1 MLEDSV
7 HDEFEEL
14 PQGEAVLALSTQ
26 DDVLVANLP
35 AERLFKIKLDP
46 GSRLTK
52 ETIFTGNCLPQASL
66 ALREAVQAGSSRSG
80 LRGEVYSGADSTT
93 PVEYSVFPL
102 RNPQGSIVGLLL
114 TFRSLDD
121 SIHHFARGIEALDF
135 NALFDNMAV
144 GIFTVNYHL
153 RITSF
158 NNRAQKL
165 TGYQPGEV
173 LGRFCWEIF
182 QSDLCQTNCPLRV
195 TMQTGQMRTDQD
207 VRIVDK
213 MGQRVSILVNT
224 SVIRDRGGKVLGA
237 VETFRP
243 LSGLEFQ
250 ASAQAEEKGRLP
262 TIVGQ
267 NPDLIRIMEMLPDV
281 ARSEVS
287 VVIEG
292 ESGTGKELVARAI
305 HEQSPRASGPFVA
318 VNTSALAETLL
329 ESELFGHEKG
339 AFTGAS
345 STRAGRFE
353 LARGGTLFLD
363 EIAEINPD
371 IQVKLL
377 RVLEERL
384 FERVGGNRPIT
395 MDCRIICATNKAL
408 LEEVKKGCFRTDLYY
423 RLHTVPIT
431 LPPLRE
437 RMDDLPM
444 LVDHFVSRLNA
455 KYGKD
460 VRGVDPKALAL
471 MRKHSWPGNI
481 RELQRV
487 LEYAFVFIKGPI
499 ITAAQLPPLNDDFRP
514 EQPETPRGPLSWEEE
529 RETILKALQRV
540 GGRKQE
546 AARILG
552 ISRSSLWRKMKEY
565 DL

>member
-1 MLEDSV
+1 MRDDTLQ
-7 HDEFEEL
+7 DEFEEL
-14 PQGEAVLALSTQ
+14 PQGEAVLALSSQ
-26 DDVLVANLP
+26 GDVLVANLP
-35 AERLFKIKLDP
+35 AERLLKTKLDP
-46 GSRLTK
+46 GSKLKR
-52 ETIFTGNCLPQASL
+52 ETLFTSKCLAQAEL
-66 ALREAVQAGSSRSG
+66 ALREALQAGSSRSG
-80 LRGEVYSGADSTT
+80 LRGEINSGDGTT
-93 PVEYSVFPL
+93 TSVEYSVFPL
-102 RNPQGSIVGLLL
+102 RSPQGSILGALL
-114 TFRSLDD
+114 TFRSLDNF
-121 SIHHFARGIEALDF
+121 SLQHFARGIEVLDF
-135 NALFDNMAV
+135 SALFDNMAE
-144 GIFTVNYHL
+144 GIFTVNHHM

-158 NNRAQKL
+158 NHRAQKL
-165 TGYQPGEV
+165 TGYQTGEV

-182 QSDLCQTNCPLRV
+182 QSDLCQTNCPLRM

-213 MGQRVSILVNT
+213 LGERVSILVNT
-224 SVIRDRGGKVLGA
+224 SVIRDRVGKVLGA

-243 LSGLEFQ
+243 LSTLDLPGGEQ
-250 ASAQAEEKGRLP
+250 AADLRHPA
-262 TIVGQ
+262 IVGR
-267 NPDLIRIMEMLPDV
+267 NPALRRIMEMLPDV

-292 ESGTGKELVARAI
+292 ESGTGKELIARAI
-305 HEQSPRASGPFVA
+305 HDHSSRSAGPFVA

-363 EIAEINPD
+363 EIGEINPD

-377 RVLEERL
+377 RVLEERQ
-384 FERVGGNRPIT
+384 FERVGGNRSIT
-395 MDCRIICATNKAL
+395 MDCRIICATNRAL
-408 LEEVKKGCFRTDLYY
+408 QEEVKKGRFRTDLYY
-423 RLHTVPIT
+423 RLHTVPLT
-431 LPPLRE
+431 LPPLRD

-444 LVDHFVSRLNA
+444 LVDHFIGRLNG

-460 VRGVDPKALAL
+460 VRGVDPKAMSLL
-471 MRKHSWPGNI
+471 RRHPWPGNI

-487 LEYAFVFIKGPI
+487 LEYAFVFIKGPV
-499 ITAAQLPPLNDDFRP
+499 ITAAHLPPLSDDSP
-514 EQPETPRGPLSWEEE
+514 DEAPETLKAPLSWDDE
-529 RETILKALQRV
+529 RQTILKALQKV
-540 GGRKQE
+540 GGKKQE
-546 AARILG
+546 AARSLG